1 MNRQL
6 LLDILAKDH
15 IPQQIIYNVY
25 NLYQANLISIKTGD
39 KLSEWKE
46 INSGVRQG
54 CGLSP
59 LLFNIYMNAMIQDF
73 RENRHGS
80 IPINRH
86 LKLDTIIFADD
97 LVLLATSEDDL
108 QWSVHNLNLV
118 AQKYSMEIST
128 EKTKIM
134 AFCGK
139 YPVPS
144 KICVNNKLLERLNII
159 TYLGYKLSFLDNLD
173 ISEKILKFNK
183 SMGVI
188 NRVLKPS
195 LVQKAT
201 RVRLYKIMA
210 RPILCYGSEAW
221 TLRKRD
227 ESRLTACEMR
237 FMRRTAGYTKWDHK
251 KNEDVLQE
259 LNISPVLDH
268 IYRYQQNWK
277 EHVSRMG
284 SSRFPKAILKYR
296 PNGKR
301 SLGRPMKR
309 WHENHLSRP

>member
-1 MNRQL
+1 
-6 LLDILAKDH
+6 
-15 IPQQIIYNVY
+15 
-25 NLYQANLISIKTGD
+25 
-39 KLSEWKE
+39 
-46 INSGVRQG
+46 
-54 CGLSP
+54 
-59 LLFNIYMNAMIQDF
+59 
-73 RENRHGS
+73 
-80 IPINRH
+80 
-86 LKLDTIIFADD
+86 
-97 LVLLATSEDDL
+97 
-108 QWSVHNLNLV
+108 
-118 AQKYSMEIST
+118 MEIST

-139 YPVPS
+139 YPAPS

-159 TYLGYKLSFLDNLD
+159 TYLGYKLSFLENLD